1 MITTEQIKDLRDRT
15 GISIM
20 QCKKALEE
28 SGGDM
33 DKAII
38 ILNKKSSQI
47 AEKKSGRTLGSGVV
61 QSYIH
66 AGGSVG
72 SMVELLCESD
82 FVAKNEE
89 FKSIAYNIAMHI
101 AATNPEFLKK
111 EDISEGDIEK
121 AREVFSK
128 EVEEEK
134 ADQSEDLKE
143 KILKGKIDAYFK
155 DKILLEQMYIK
166 DPNQSI
172 NNLVES
178 VVQKFGE
185 KTEIGHFIRFSIN

>member
-28 SGGDM
+28 AGGDM

-38 ILNKKSSQI
+38 LLNKKSSQI
-47 AEKKSGRTLGSGVV
+47 AEKKSGRTLGSGIV

-89 FKSIAYNIAMHI
+89 FKSLAYDLAMQV
-101 AATNPEFLKK
+101 AATCPSFLKR
-111 EDISEGDIEK
+111 EDISEGDTEK
-121 AREVFSK
+121 AKEVFAK
-128 EVEEEK
+128 EVGELKEG
-134 ADQSEDLKE
+134 QPEDLRE
-143 KILKGKIDAYFK
+143 KILQGKIDAHFK
-155 DKILLEQMYIK
+155 DKVLLEQSFIK
-166 DPNQSI
+166 NPDQSI
-172 NNLVES
+172 TNLIES
-178 VVQKFGE
+178 AIQKFGE
-185 KTEIGHFIRFSIN
+185 KIEVGRFVRLSVK

>member
-28 SGGDM
+28 AGGDM
-33 DKAII
+33 DKAVI

-111 EDISEGDIEK
+111 EDISEEDIERAK
-121 AREVFSK
+121 EVFSK
-128 EVEEEK
+128 EVEEDK
-134 ADQSEDLKE
+134 ADQPEELKE
-143 KILKGKIDAYFK
+143 KILQGKIDAYFK

-166 DPNQSI
+166 DSSQSI

-178 VVQKFGE
+178 AIQKFGE
-185 KTEIGHFIRFSIN
+185 KTEIGRFVRFSIN